1 MYNSALDTAVF
12 YKNLHE
18 SGTIPD
24 YEAILEKS
32 YRRLINKGDAVIDIG
47 AHGGRHTAPFAEL
60 VGEKG
65 RVIAFEPLP
74 EKAAI
79 LRSRFFQLGQVSVR
93 EVALGDKNGQF
104 EYNRVENAPEESGL
118 KQRIYNI
125 PDPKIEKIIVSVTTL
140 DQECGALDRIDFIK
154 IDVEGGEIDCLNG
167 CKAILQKFRPFISV
181 EYGYPAYSG

>member
-1 MYNSALDTAVF
+1 MHNSALDTAVF
-12 YKNLHE
+12 YRNLHE

-32 YRRLINKGDAVIDIG
+32 YRRLIKKGDTVIDIG

-65 RVIAFEPLP
+65 RVVAFEPLP

-79 LRSRFFQLGQVSVR
+79 LRSRFSQLGQVSVR
-93 EVALGDKNGQF
+93 EVALGDKSGQF

-118 KQRIYNI
+118 KQRESTIFPI
-125 PDPKIEKIIVSVTTL
+125 RRSRRSLFPSQRWIRSAAHSTGSISS
-140 DQECGALDRIDFIK
+140 RSMW
-154 IDVEGGEIDCLNG
+154 
-167 CKAILQKFRPFISV
+167 KAAKSI
-181 EYGYPAYSG
+181 A